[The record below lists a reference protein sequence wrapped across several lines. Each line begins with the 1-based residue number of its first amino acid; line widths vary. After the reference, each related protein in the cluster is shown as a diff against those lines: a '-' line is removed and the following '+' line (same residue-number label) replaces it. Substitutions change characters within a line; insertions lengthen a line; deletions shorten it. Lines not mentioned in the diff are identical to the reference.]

1 MSSNSTVLVTGG
13 AGFVGSHA
21 CKALSRHGFTPVV
34 YDNLS
39 HGHEDAVRW
48 GPLERGDLL
57 DRTRLGEVIAAHNP
71 AAIMHFAAFIA
82 VGESVTDPG
91 KYYRNNVAGSLSLM
105 EATRDHGIKA
115 FVFSSTAAV
124 YGLPEVV
131 PIPEGA
137 PKLPI
142 NPYGHS
148 KWMVECMLRDFGEA
162 HGLKSM
168 ALRYFNAA
176 GADPDGETGERHD
189 PETHLIPLA
198 LDAAAGDGKPLTVFG
213 EDYDTPDGTCIRD
226 YIHVSDLA
234 QAHSVA
240 LAHLRRGG
248 PAMTFNCGYGHGY
261 SVLDVIGAI
270 ERVIGRKLPV
280 RMVGR
285 RPGDPVNLV
294 ADVGRIHSTLEWK
307 PQLNN
312 LDTIVSH
319 ALAWERQLLEERQ
332 RQATA

>member
-226 YIHVSDLA
+226 YIHVADLA
-234 QAHSVA
+234 EAHVAALQALLDGAGSNAYNLGTGNGFTVRQVIDTVEKVTGRAVPHSIGP
-240 LAHLRRGG
+240 RR
-248 PAMTFNCGYGHGY
+248 A
-261 SVLDVIGAI
+261 
-270 ERVIGRKLPV
+270 
-280 RMVGR
+280 
-285 RPGDPVNLV
+285 GDPASLV
-294 ADVGRIHSTLEWK
+294 ADPSAANRDLGWRPRMSD
-307 PQLNN
+307 
-312 LDTIVSH
+312 LDSIV
-319 ALAWERQLLEERQ
+319 
-332 RQATA
+332 ATAWAWHQKVHG

>member
-48 GPLERGDLL
+48 GPLERGDIL

-226 YIHVSDLA
+226 YIHVADLA
-234 QAHSVA
+234 EAHVAALQALLDGAGSNAYNLGTGNGFTVRQVIDTVEKVTGRAVPHSIGP
-240 LAHLRRGG
+240 RR
-248 PAMTFNCGYGHGY
+248 A
-261 SVLDVIGAI
+261 
-270 ERVIGRKLPV
+270 
-280 RMVGR
+280 
-285 RPGDPVNLV
+285 GDPASLV
-294 ADVGRIHSTLEWK
+294 ADPSAANRDLGWRPLMSD
-307 PQLNN
+307 
-312 LDTIVSH
+312 LDSIV
-319 ALAWERQLLEERQ
+319 
-332 RQATA
+332 ATAWAWHQKVHG

>member
-226 YIHVSDLA
+226 YIHVADLA
-234 QAHSVA
+234 EAHVAALQALLDGAGSNAYNLGTGNGFTVRQVIDAVEKVTCRAVPHSIGP
-240 LAHLRRGG
+240 RR
-248 PAMTFNCGYGHGY
+248 A
-261 SVLDVIGAI
+261 
-270 ERVIGRKLPV
+270 
-280 RMVGR
+280 
-285 RPGDPVNLV
+285 GDPASLV
-294 ADVGRIHSTLEWK
+294 ADPSAATRDLGWRPLVSDLES
-307 PQLNN
+307 
-312 LDTIVSH
+312 IV
-319 ALAWERQLLEERQ
+319 
-332 RQATA
+332 ATAWAWHQKVHG